1 MPADGY
7 GTGRSMAVY
16 AILAEGITFSWE
28 SVSRGEQDGAGAV
41 ARGRVRSRNR
51 RGSRSGG
58 GALAACDC
66 GRDCDCDRDCRYVCD
81 CRAVLPSVGVFLR
94 LFQPRGS
101 AHAFATAGVLV
112 LGEAAPVSGSEP
124 L

>member
-1 MPADGY
+1 
-7 GTGRSMAVY
+7 MAR
-16 AILAEGITFSWE
+16 E
-28 SVSRGEQDGAGAV
+28 SRTAQELWQGAGSGA
-41 ARGRVRSRNR
+41 GNR

-66 GRDCDCDRDCRYVCD
+66 GRDCNCDRDCCYVCD
-81 CRAVLPSVGVFLR
+81 CRVALPLVGVFLR

-112 LGEAAPVSGSEP
+112 LGETAPVSGLEP